1 MEIDWNCMGTLKHTG
16 GGYDIRTDPLRIL
29 VTTAT
34 QGHEGE
40 VSDMLI
46 VMDDGTVIPPD
57 GVLRLARA
65 PGRIPQ
71 AFGNLQRPRQL
82 LDHS

>member
-1 MEIDWNCMGTLKHTG
+1 MEIDWDRVGTLRHVG
-16 GGYDIRTDPLRIL
+16 GGYDVRTDPLRIL
-29 VTTAT
+29 VTTAK

-57 GVLRLARA
+57 GILRLARA
-65 PGRIPQ
+65 PGRIP
-71 AFGNLQRPRQL
+71 
-82 LDHS
+82 